1 MKFVR
6 LFGQWFAVPMRY
18 ASLPPALVRGVAPVR
33 LSGAG
38 GSSSPAYPSQKSA
51 KYKNGKHRKIMLFY
65 ALLLEIRTPPVPVC
79 ATLTTPLVNAG
90 GKASN
95 HPRPLT
101 ARQIPIYREAA
112 FPRQA
117 LSCHFIRKKSGAA
130 DLPPLI
136 RSILLESAAKRH
148 HNCQLPT
155 AQPFSWVSQAR

>member
-1 MKFVR
+1 MVCGADAVR
-6 LFGQWFAVPMRY
+6 VL
-18 ASLPPALVRGVAPVR
+18 APR
-33 LSGAG
+33 TCEGGGTSSQTGAG

-65 ALLLEIRTPPVPVC
+65 ALLPEIRTPPVPVC
-79 ATLTTPLVNAG
+79 ATLTTPLVNGG

-95 HPRPLT
+95 HPRTLT

-117 LSCHFIRKKSGAA
+117 LFCHFIRKKSGAA

-136 RSILLESAAKRH
+136 RRILLESAAKRH

-155 AQPFSWVSQAR
+155 AQPFSWASQAR

>member
-1 MKFVR
+1 MVCGADAVR
-6 LFGQWFAVPMRY
+6 VL
-18 ASLPPALVRGVAPVR
+18 APR
-33 LSGAG
+33 TCEGGGTSPQTGAG

-51 KYKNGKHRKIMLFY
+51 KYENGKHRKIMLFY
-65 ALLLEIRTPPVPVC
+65 ALLPEIRTPPVPVC
-79 ATLTTPLVNAG
+79 ATLTTPLVNGG

-95 HPRPLT
+95 HPRTLT

-117 LSCHFIRKKSGAA
+117 LFCHFIRKKSGAA

-136 RSILLESAAKRH
+136 RRILLESAAKRH

-155 AQPFSWVSQAR
+155 AQPFSWASQAR

>member
-1 MKFVR
+1 MNGLR
-6 LFGQWFAVPMRY
+6 GDAVHV
-18 ASLPPALVRGVAPVR
+18 LAPR
-33 LSGAG
+33 TCEGGGTSAHTGTG

-65 ALLLEIRTPPVPVC
+65 ALLPEIRTPPVPVC
-79 ATLTTPLVNAG
+79 ATLTTPLVNGG

-95 HPRPLT
+95 HPRTLT

-117 LSCHFIRKKSGAA
+117 LFCHFIRKKSGAA

-136 RSILLESAAKRH
+136 RRILLESAAKRH

-155 AQPFSWVSQAR
+155 AQPFSWASQAR